1 MLCSLLVVGSCWPL
15 SVSTALILSA
25 CEPKVKDND
34 DTDSNAATPPVT
46 DIVDAPN
53 DVDADN
59 ELVAG
64 ENSAEE
70 SQMTDILRDYTRS
83 MTENA

>member
-1 MLCSLLVVGSCWPL
+1 M
-15 SVSTALILSA
+15 
-25 CEPKVKDND
+25 
-34 DTDSNAATPPVT
+34 T

-53 DVDADN
+53 DIDADN

-83 MTENA
+83 MTRMHDEMIIGMGYNLIQPLLKRCLDTTAVP